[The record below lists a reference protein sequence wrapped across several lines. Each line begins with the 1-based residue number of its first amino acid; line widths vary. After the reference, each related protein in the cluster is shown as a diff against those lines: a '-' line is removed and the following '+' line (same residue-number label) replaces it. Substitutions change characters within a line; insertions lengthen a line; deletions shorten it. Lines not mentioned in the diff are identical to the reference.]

1 MGFIPIAQLFLCT
14 VQKRKEAGVG
24 KPAAGRLMGIK
35 ELSSASVVQNAGI
48 PPGKHKATH

>member
-24 KPAAGRLMGIK
+24 KPAAGQTDGDK
-35 ELSSASVVQNAGI
+35 GVELCKCGTKCWHPSR
-48 PPGKHKATH
+48 